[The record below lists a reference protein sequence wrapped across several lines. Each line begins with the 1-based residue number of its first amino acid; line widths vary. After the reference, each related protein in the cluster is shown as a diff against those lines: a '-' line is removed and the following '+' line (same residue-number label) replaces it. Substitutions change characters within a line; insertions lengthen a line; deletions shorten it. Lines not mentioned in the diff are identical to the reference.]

1 MLDTLSK
8 LLNQAENAATQ
19 AEAEAFFAK
28 AQELATLH
36 AISLEQARAHT
47 AASQKRES
55 PTHTQI
61 KIGEPRQHVNSHLC
75 LLASAVGRA
84 NSLQTNLASNN
95 TFVIWFGLPSDIETS
110 TVLLQSIATQMVCA
124 ADAFVRG
131 RTWADELDRET
142 GGPLT
147 AQKARKSYYSTY
159 VTVISRRLMQARQAA
174 EQEYDRTTSAGSA
187 ELVLRGKEVEV
198 RDYYQH
204 HSTARGHWRGHNL
217 SFASSTAVNRATQD
231 ATRARLE
238 APREIGG
245 QRPAVAS

>member
-28 AQELATLH
+28 AQEIATLH

-47 AASQKRES
+47 AATQKRES
-55 PTHTQI
+55 PTHQQI
-61 KIGEPRQHVNSHLC
+61 VIGEPRQHVNSHLC
-75 LLASAVGRA
+75 LLASAIGAA
-84 NSLQTNLASNN
+84 NSLKTNLASNN
-95 TFVIWFGLPSDIETS
+95 TFIIWFGLPSDIETA
-110 TVLLQSIATQMVCA
+110 TVLLQSIAHQMVRA
-124 ADAFVRG
+124 ADAFVRA
-131 RTWADELDRET
+131 RTWAGELDRET
-142 GGPLT
+142 GMSMT
-147 AQKARKSYYSTY
+147 AQKARKSYYTTY
-159 VTVISRRLMQARQAA
+159 VGVISRRLLAARQDA
-174 EQEYDRTTSAGSA
+174 EREYDRTTSAGSA

-198 RDYYQH
+198 HDYYRQN
-204 HSTARGHWRGHNL
+204 STARGSWRGHNA
-217 SFASSTAVNRATQD
+217 SFASSTAARRATQD

>member
-19 AEAEAFFAK
+19 AEADAFFAK
-28 AQELATLH
+28 AQEIATLH

-55 PTHTQI
+55 PTHEQI
-61 KIGEPRQHVNSHLC
+61 TIGQPRQHVNSHLC
-75 LLASAVGRA
+75 LLATAVGQA
-84 NSLQTNLASNN
+84 NSLRTNLASNN
-95 TFVIWFGLPSDIETS
+95 TFVIWFGLPSDIDTAV
-110 TVLLQSIATQMVCA
+110 VLLQSIAHQMVRA

-131 RTWADELDRET
+131 RSWVDELDRET
-142 GGPLT
+142 RAPMT
-147 AQKARKSYYSTY
+147 AQKARKSYYTTY
-159 VTVISRRLMQARQAA
+159 VGVISRRLMTARKDA
-174 EQEYDRTTSAGSA
+174 EQQYDQATSAGSA

-198 RDYYQH
+198 RDYYRQN
-204 HSTARGHWRGHNL
+204 STARGNWRGHNA
-217 SFASSTAVNRATQD
+217 SFASSTAARRATQD
-231 ATRARLE
+231 ASRARLE